1 MTDVAE
7 QGVDVKT
14 ISLHT
19 VVNAAL
25 ATQVID

>member
-14 ISLHT
+14 ISHT